1 MSGGSRLWT
10 FEQWWKVIPMRHKA
24 IFLLAVSVPVGL
36 ALFIGPELSTEEQG
50 NAQAQTSKKALSGND
65 RRISVHA
72 QRMIEEGRRIFRF
85 DTFGAGPVSGHPGVL
100 ELSMAV

>member
-50 NAQAQTSKKALSGND
+50 NAQAQTPGK
-65 RRISVHA
+65 R
-72 QRMIEEGRRIFRF
+72 FRE
-85 DTFGAGPVSGHPGVL
+85 TTAESAYTPS
-100 ELSMAV
+100 A